1 MHDKIVVTPVRTIM
15 APDFYNRSV
24 QRAII
29 EGNFEKAKTAEEKL
43 RYQKEMYNFD
53 RDVRRE
59 VRDFVDAITSGK
71 DFDGDLV
78 PTRELPNNKLLG
90 YSSGQIFVDDLLPPG
105 NLAIDSLLQDL
116 GEKEDEK
123 MLSIGVKRIKN
134 VTIECTDGTTY
145 TAVPTR
151 VEGYPYDYRSMT
163 IEAKIEKETAGAY
176 GIRNVTFA
184 NPATIVEWTDDT
196 KTVVCCMDNAIEKEK
211 IVNGKK
217 VKTRRAQ
224 PSDTYSKEI
233 GLAMCIAK
241 KHYGNKGSFNEV
253 FKRFIPE
260 YAEPKV
266 VEGEI
271 KEAVEVTGNGTLRK
285 PPLDEA
291 KKVKEEFSE
300 NNEEVKKNKRATK
313 IDDGKIKALSNAG
326 WSAEEIAKEMDISL
340 ATVYNH
346 LKAIREE

>member
-1 MHDKIVVTPVRTIM
+1 MHNEFTGAPRRLIKAPNLAERLFERAALERAFENAKSAVEKMHYQVQLYNLDRTIRQNVSDI
-15 APDFYNRSV
+15 ADFIS
-24 QRAII
+24 
-29 EGNFEKAKTAEEKL
+29 
-43 RYQKEMYNFD
+43 
-53 RDVRRE
+53 
-59 VRDFVDAITSGK
+59 SK
-71 DFDGDLV
+71 DYDGDV
-78 PTRELPNNKLLG
+78 ILPGRKLLG
-90 YSSGQIFVDDLLPPG
+90 TKSGPLIVDEFVGEEPKLRELLKEV
-105 NLAIDSLLQDL
+105 

-123 MLSIGVKRIKN
+123 MLSLGGKNIKR
-134 VTIECTDGTTY
+134 VTIECADGTTY
-145 TAVPTR
+145 TGVPVR
-151 VEGYPYDYRSMT
+151 VEGCPYDYRSMT
-163 IEAKIEKETAGAY
+163 VEAKIEGEAAGAY
-176 GIRNVTFA
+176 GIKNVTFA

-196 KTVVCCMDNAIEKEK
+196 KTVVCCMDNAVEKEK

-271 KEAVEVTGNGTLRK
+271 TEAVEVTGNGTLTK